1 MAKPVKTGPQGG
13 KAATRAKNTYN
24 GDNYDRLY
32 PYVRIGSKAVY
43 EAAAEV
49 GGYNSINE
57 FLEKT
62 LNNRSV
68 ELLGEER
75 VEKIRE
81 EAAEE
86 IREKRRKKDASVP
99 DVGV

>member
-13 KAATRAKNTYN
+13 KAATRAKNAYN

-43 EAAAEV
+43 EAAAEA
-49 GGYNSINE
+49 GGYNSMNE

-62 LNNRSV
+62 LNSKSV
-68 ELLGEER
+68 EILGEKS

-81 EAAEE
+81 EAAEV
-86 IREKRRKKDASVP
+86 IRKKRKKKDA
-99 DVGV
+99 

>member
-43 EAAAEV
+43 EAAAEA
-49 GGYNSINE
+49 GGYNSMNE

-62 LNNRSV
+62 LNHKSA
-68 ELLGEER
+68 EILGEDR

-81 EAAEE
+81 EAAQE
-86 IREKRRKKDASVP
+86 IREKRKKKEIQ
-99 DVGV
+99 